1 MSMKLAPSLLAA
13 DFTRLAEEVNAVE
26 KAGADYLHLDVMDG
40 HLVPN
45 ISFGVPVISSL
56 RKKSNMVFD
65 AHLMI
70 SEPLKYV
77 EAFAKAGADII
88 TIHVECDSDIGETLD
103 KIHALGKKAGLALNP
118 DADLS
123 RAVPYFDKIDMLLIM
138 SVYAGFSGQSYIDDV
153 NDKIKEARKLLGPD
167 FDIQVDGGVY
177 LHNVS
182 VPMDAGANVIVAGS
196 AIFGSEN
203 PAQAVQGFKEAF
215 ALKGTS
221 L

>member
-1 MSMKLAPSLLAA
+1 MTTMNIKLAPSLLAA
-13 DFTRLAEEVNAVE
+13 DFSRLGEEVKNIE
-26 KAGADYLHLDVMDG
+26 EAGADYLHLDVMDG

-45 ISFGVPVISSL
+45 LSFGGPVLQSL
-56 RKKSNMVFD
+56 RAHSKLVFD

-70 SEPLKYV
+70 SEPHKYV

-88 TIHVECDSDIGETLD
+88 TIHVECESPIGETLD

-138 SVYAGFSGQSYIDDV
+138 SVYAGFGGQSYIDDV
-153 NDKIKEARKLLGPD
+153 NAKISEARKLLGPD

-177 LHNVS
+177 LHNLH
-182 VPMDAGANVIVAGS
+182 VPVNAGANVIVAGS
-196 AIFGSEN
+196 AVFGSDD
-203 PAQAVQGFKEAF
+203 PAQAVRDFKA
-215 ALKGTS
+215 
-221 L
+221 